1 MAAPIGSQV
10 LGEILPYMELKK
22 DKPDEDEVKE
32 VIVPEIRNMSV
43 KDAEKKLKEVE
54 LELQFTTNE
63 EEIDKEKIIV
73 EQIPK
78 PGISIKSGK
87 KVIAEIK

>member
-78 PGISIKSGK
+78 QGISIKSGK

>member
-10 LGEILPYMELKK
+10 LGEILPYMELKE

-54 LELQFTTNE
+54 L
-63 EEIDKEKIIV
+63 
-73 EQIPK
+73 
-78 PGISIKSGK
+78 
-87 KVIAEIK
+87 